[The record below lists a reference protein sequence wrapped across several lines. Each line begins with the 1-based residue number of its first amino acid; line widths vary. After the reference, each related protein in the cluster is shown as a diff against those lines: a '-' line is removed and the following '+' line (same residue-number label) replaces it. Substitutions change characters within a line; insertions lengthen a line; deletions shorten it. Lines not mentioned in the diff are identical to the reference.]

1 MEWDSTLTQHS
12 VVVFFFFFNCGS
24 ISLKN
29 GSGDNEKGREN
40 TIILFPGPQ
49 QNNQMLLE
57 HLNLPP
63 LTNL

>member
-1 MEWDSTLTQHS
+1 M
-12 VVVFFFFFNCGS
+12 
-24 ISLKN
+24 N

-40 TIILFPGPQ
+40 TVILFLGTK

-63 LTNL
+63 LANL